1 MQSRISLL
9 RIAAP
14 QLLVYALAVR
24 LPCGMFH
31 MRQRLHPGGGALR
44 GAARNL
50 GKKARGRR
58 ERKEGMKRL
67 RARAGTGDA
76 GRKDIFISQQTVPP
90 RDDARGETEKGCRM
104 GLEIGAVIE
113 GKVTG
118 ITKFGAFVALPEGK
132 SGLVH
137 ISEVANSYV
146 NDVNDYLSVGQTVK
160 VRVIS
165 INEAGKINLSVK
177 QAQPAPPAPP
187 RRRARAGGAFST
199 ARAAA
204 RGGSASADK
213 AFEDRLKKFMQ
224 ESDSRIADNRMYSER
239 RQRSRRK

>member
-1 MQSRISLL
+1 MM
-9 RIAAP
+9 P
-14 QLLVYALAVR
+14 
-24 LPCGMFH
+24 
-31 MRQRLHPGGGALR
+31 
-44 GAARNL
+44 AAR
-50 GKKARGRR
+50 RR
-58 ERKEGMKRL
+58 
-67 RARAGTGDA
+67 
-76 GRKDIFISQQTVPP
+76 
-90 RDDARGETEKGCRM
+90 GCRM

-118 ITKFGAFVALPEGK
+118 ITKFGAFVALSEGK

-187 RRRARAGGAFST
+187 RRPPVREARSQAPAPRT
-199 ARAAA
+199 APPAADPP
-204 RGGSASADK
+204 SADK